1 MDKVILYS
9 SQVFLSE
16 ENTNPDSYIA
26 KFIICDFG
34 RNKNGVALDREHI
47 EEWLATLNNKPLVG
61 KIKMRYDGEYD
72 FSGHN
77 MKVVTKKDENGNK
90 YKDVIFDTSA
100 FGSFFNVAVETI
112 DGKDYIV
119 ASCEIWKRFSQAC
132 DIIIK
137 RIEEGTLY
145 TSWEISVE
153 KSRQGII
160 DGMATKIIELGRFM
174 GHCLLS
180 KYTEPAYDSS
190 CLLEIASTNEEDAEI
205 TDALSQDFMSQ
216 ELSINNPIDK
226 EENELAKKTIETEVS
241 EEIEV
246 TIPAESTEEVVAEV
260 VEPVVETPEVT
271 EPVTETSETSE
282 ETPEEPTTETSAL
295 TVHDLRCRI
304 AEACTKAYGDWCY
317 VAFWFPEEH
326 TVWCDYCGKKS
337 DLDFLLFTYEVADD
351 EVTVS
356 EPVPVSLAVSI
367 SEVNKVISE
376 KDDAL
381 VKANE
386 TIQNLENQ
394 VSALQPFK
402 DAADKA
408 ELEKA
413 EAEKVEKKNNLKTYA
428 MKSGFISE
436 EEMSEN
442 AEIAEMVENLN
453 EAGIKAIIAERFM
466 ASLSGKVE
474 TSSVETASTVS
485 VDLNSEENEN
495 NISINPVQA
504 YLN

>member
-1 MDKVILYS
+1 MEKDKIYLAS
-9 SQVFLSE
+9 TAIELSE
-16 ENTNPDSYIA
+16 EEDKPYIELTNRLCYYGEPNLNGVVLPVEGADEKAQTLINMPVQAKYKVAKDGKTPDLGGHEAYIDRDGDLCFA
-26 KFIICDFG
+26 TESIGTHISVEVKDDTVEVNGEKKTLPCLFSTSRIWK
-34 RNKNGVALDREHI
+34 RNKNIIKAIKSLFDRGLLHSSWEIATKKYSFDEGIKTLTDYEFLGNALLGSTTPGAYPCAVALDMSSLEQSGL
-47 EEWLATLNNKPLVG
+47 ELA
-61 KIKMRYDGEYD
+61 E
-72 FSGHN
+72 
-77 MKVVTKKDENGNK
+77 
-90 YKDVIFDTSA
+90 A
-100 FGSFFNVAVETI
+100 FT
-112 DGKDYIV
+112 
-119 ASCEIWKRFSQAC
+119 
-132 DIIIK
+132 
-137 RIEEGTLY
+137 
-145 TSWEISVE
+145 
-153 KSRQGII
+153 
-160 DGMATKIIELGRFM
+160 
-174 GHCLLS
+174 
-180 KYTEPAYDSS
+180 
-190 CLLEIASTNEEDAEI
+190 
-205 TDALSQDFMSQ
+205 
-216 ELSINNPIDK
+216 IDK
-226 EENELAKKTIETEVS
+226 EENELAKKKIETEVS

-246 TIPAESTEEVVAEV
+246 TIPDESTEEVVAEV
-260 VEPVVETPEVT
+260 TESNVETPEVA
-271 EPVTETSETSE
+271 ESVTETSETSE
-282 ETPEEPTTETSAL
+282 ETLEEPTTETSAL
-295 TVHDLRCRI
+295 TVYDLRCRI
-304 AEACTKAYGDWCY
+304 AEACTQMYGDWCY

-337 DLDFLLFTYEVADD
+337 DLDFLLFTYEVAEDV
-351 EVTVS
+351 VTVS
-356 EPVPVSLAVSI
+356 EPVPVSLTVSI

-413 EAEKVEKKNNLKTYA
+413 EAEKTEKRNNLKTYA

-436 EEMSEN
+436 EEISEN

-474 TSSVETASTVS
+474 TSSVETASAVS
-485 VDLNSEENEN
+485 VDLNSEEDEN

>member
-1 MDKVILYS
+1 MMEKDKIYLAS
-9 SQVFLSE
+9 TAIELSE
-16 ENTNPDSYIA
+16 EEDKPYIELTNRLCYYGEANLNGVILPVEGAEEKAQTLINMPVQAKYKVAKDGKTPDLGGHEAYIDKDGDLCFA
-26 KFIICDFG
+26 TESIGTHISVEIKDDTVEVNGEKKTLPCLFSTSRIWK
-34 RNKNGVALDREHI
+34 RNKNIIKAIKSLFDRGLLHSSWEIETKKYNFDAGFKTLIDYGFLGNCMLGSSTPGAYPCAVALDMASLEQSGL
-47 EEWLATLNNKPLVG
+47 ELA
-61 KIKMRYDGEYD
+61 E
-72 FSGHN
+72 
-77 MKVVTKKDENGNK
+77 
-90 YKDVIFDTSA
+90 A
-100 FGSFFNVAVETI
+100 FT
-112 DGKDYIV
+112 
-119 ASCEIWKRFSQAC
+119 
-132 DIIIK
+132 
-137 RIEEGTLY
+137 
-145 TSWEISVE
+145 
-153 KSRQGII
+153 
-160 DGMATKIIELGRFM
+160 
-174 GHCLLS
+174 
-180 KYTEPAYDSS
+180 
-190 CLLEIASTNEEDAEI
+190 
-205 TDALSQDFMSQ
+205 
-216 ELSINNPIDK
+216 IDK
-226 EENELAKKTIETEVS
+226 EENELANKTIETEVS

-260 VEPVVETPEVT
+260 VEPVIETPEVT

-295 TVHDLRCRI
+295 TVHDLRRRI
-304 AEACTKAYGDWCY
+304 AEACTKSYGDWCY

-356 EPVPVSLAVSI
+356 EPVPVSLTVSI

-474 TSSVETASTVS
+474 TSSVETASAVS
-485 VDLNSEENEN
+485 VDLNSEEDEN

>member
-1 MDKVILYS
+1 MMEKDKIYLAS
-9 SQVFLSE
+9 TAIELSE
-16 ENTNPDSYIA
+16 EEDKPYIELTNRLCYYGEANLNGVVLPVDGAEEKAQTLINMPVQAKYRVGKDGKTPDLGGHEAYIDRDGDLCFA
-26 KFIICDFG
+26 TESIGTHISVEVKDDTVEVNGEKKTLPCLFSTSRIWK
-34 RNKNGVALDREHI
+34 RNKN
-47 EEWLATLNNKPLVG
+47 
-61 KIKMRYDGEYD
+61 
-72 FSGHN
+72 
-77 MKVVTKKDENGNK
+77 
-90 YKDVIFDTSA
+90 
-100 FGSFFNVAVETI
+100 
-112 DGKDYIV
+112 
-119 ASCEIWKRFSQAC
+119 
-132 DIIIK
+132 IIK
-137 RIEEGTLY
+137 AIKSLFDRGLLHS
-145 TSWEISVE
+145 SWEISTKKYSFDE
-153 KSRQGII
+153 GIKTLV
-160 DGMATKIIELGRFM
+160 DYEFLGNALLGSTTPGAYPCAVALDMSSLEQSGLEL
-174 GHCLLS
+174 
-180 KYTEPAYDSS
+180 
-190 CLLEIASTNEEDAEI
+190 AEAF
-205 TDALSQDFMSQ
+205 T
-216 ELSINNPIDK
+216 IDK

-260 VEPVVETPEVT
+260 VESTVEAPEVT

-295 TVHDLRCRI
+295 TVHDLRYRI
-304 AEACTKAYGDWCY
+304 AEACTKTYGDWCY

-356 EPVPVSLAVSI
+356 EPVPVSLTVSI

-413 EAEKVEKKNNLKTYA
+413 EAEKAEKKNNLKTYA

-474 TSSVETASTVS
+474 TSSVETASAVS
-485 VDLNSEENEN
+485 VDLNSEEDEN